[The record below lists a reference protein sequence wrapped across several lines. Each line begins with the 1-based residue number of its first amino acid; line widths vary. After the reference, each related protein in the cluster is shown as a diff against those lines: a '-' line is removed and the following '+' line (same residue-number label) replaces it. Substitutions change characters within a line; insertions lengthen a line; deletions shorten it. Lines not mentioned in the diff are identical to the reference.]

1 MNRYQAP
8 RRDIS
13 LLRELEP
20 VVAKAVDVHLE
31 SAEDWYP
38 HQYTP
43 WSRGADFDGVLGGT
57 PWEPEQGTL
66 GKAARDGLVHN
77 LLSEDNL
84 PSYHR
89 VIAELFTRDGAWG
102 TWINRWTVEEGRHS
116 IAIRD
121 YLMVTRAV
129 DPVTLEN
136 DRTAHV
142 QNGWGMDY
150 GDDVVASLV
159 YVTLQELG
167 TRVSYRNIKL
177 QCGDAACEAM
187 LNRIAKDENRHMLFY
202 RTVLSAAMDLQPDR
216 TVRAV
221 ADVVASIRAPGHG
234 APGYA
239 RLAQSMAR
247 SGIYSP
253 VTHYEEVLQPIVRFL
268 GIFDATGLRPDGEQA
283 REELAAV
290 LEHSAGQA
298 ARFTRIFE
306 SSAPSKP
313 ASVR

>member
-1 MNRYQAP
+1 MDRYQAP
-8 RRDIS
+8 RRDVS

-20 VVAKAVDVHLE
+20 VVAKAVDAHLE
-31 SAEDWYP
+31 SADDWYP
-38 HQYTP
+38 HEYTP

-102 TWINRWTVEEGRHS
+102 TWVNRWTVEEGRHS

-129 DPVTLEN
+129 DPVALEN

-159 YVTLQELG
+159 YVTFQELG

-202 RTVLSAAMDLQPDR
+202 RTVLSAAMDLHPDR

-221 ADVVASIRAPGHG
+221 ADVAASIRAPGHG

-253 VTHYEEVLQPIVRFL
+253 VTHHEEVLQPIVRFL
-268 GIFDATGLRPDGEQA
+268 GIFDACGLRPDGEQA

-290 LEHSAGQA
+290 LEHSAAQA
-298 ARFTRIFE
+298 ARFTRIFA
-306 SSAPSKP
+306 SSTRTNPDSIH
-313 ASVR
+313 